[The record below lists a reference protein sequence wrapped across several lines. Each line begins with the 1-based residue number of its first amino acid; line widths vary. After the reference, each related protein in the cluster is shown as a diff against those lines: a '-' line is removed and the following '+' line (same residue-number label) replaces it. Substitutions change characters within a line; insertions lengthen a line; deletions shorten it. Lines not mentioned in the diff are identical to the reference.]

1 MILFSIN
8 SLKLGIFSI
17 AQYFNLCAKIHIYKH
32 ISKYYVQKCIKIGVN
47 ESNKEIIIITRYSA
61 C

>member
-32 ISKYYVQKCIKIGVN
+32 ISKYYVQKY
-47 ESNKEIIIITRYSA
+47 IIISLKSSRKD
-61 C
+61 